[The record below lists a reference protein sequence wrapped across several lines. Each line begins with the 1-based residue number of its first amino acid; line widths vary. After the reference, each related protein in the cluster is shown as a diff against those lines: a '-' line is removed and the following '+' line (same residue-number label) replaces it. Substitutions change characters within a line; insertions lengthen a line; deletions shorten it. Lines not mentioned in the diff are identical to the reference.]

1 MYITELSFEV
11 YRDTSMGDVEKAVN
25 YVLDCLRYN
34 GQVLGR
40 ELPVSMDG
48 ATFTARVVCPE
59 SNSLHPDF
67 HSPQV
72 KHAMDILA
80 DSGLLQPKINV
91 NGEDMNSDPSDGCGE
106 RE

>member
-48 ATFTARVVCPE
+48 AILPRALFALNPIACIQTSTALKLSMRWIYWQIRGYF
-59 SNSLHPDF
+59 SQKL
-67 HSPQV
+67 
-72 KHAMDILA
+72 K
-80 DSGLLQPKINV
+80 
-91 NGEDMNSDPSDGCGE
+91 
-106 RE
+106 

>member
-48 ATFTARVVCPE
+48 AIFTARVVCPE

-80 DSGLLQPKINV
+80 DSGSVHYTHLTLPTN
-91 NGEDMNSDPSDGCGE
+91 
-106 RE
+106 REVEVLVGN